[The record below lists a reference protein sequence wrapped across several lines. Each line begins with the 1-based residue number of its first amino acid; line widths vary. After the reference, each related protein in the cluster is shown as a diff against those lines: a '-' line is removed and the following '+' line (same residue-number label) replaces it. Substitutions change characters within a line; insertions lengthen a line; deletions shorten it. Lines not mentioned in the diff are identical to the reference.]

1 MVKLLIIASSVLV
14 KCKPCKNTINHL
26 NAVAFFSKFVKQGY

>member
-1 MVKLLIIASSVLV
+1 MIKLSLITSSLLV